1 MSHIYTFFYSEF
13 LKHIFFCG
21 CLNISRIQG
30 KSISRFLLLFCVC
43 SPGEYEI
50 YLTESSAFLF
60 YGMERFMCYV
70 PPHKIAAMNLPSKA
84 VFTDMQ
90 SLKTVTAYLTSEQLL
105 PFRLAK
111 QITPFSYLTVSHS
124 LFYT

>member
-1 MSHIYTFFYSEF
+1 
-13 LKHIFFCG
+13 
-21 CLNISRIQG
+21 
-30 KSISRFLLLFCVC
+30 
-43 SPGEYEI
+43 
-50 YLTESSAFLF
+50 
-60 YGMERFMCYV
+60 MCYV

-84 VFTDMQ
+84 VITDMQ
-90 SLKTVTAYLTSEQLL
+90 SLKAVTAYLTSEQLL